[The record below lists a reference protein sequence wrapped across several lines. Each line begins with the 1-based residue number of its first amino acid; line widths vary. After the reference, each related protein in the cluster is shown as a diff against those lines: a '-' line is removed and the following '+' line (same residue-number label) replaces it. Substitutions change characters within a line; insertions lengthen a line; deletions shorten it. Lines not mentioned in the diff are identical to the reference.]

1 MFDLNAD
8 DGSVRKK
15 KYNSPL
21 KASEGEAAKEIRAH
35 ALDVPKMA
43 NLHRRLM
50 AMFITEQDRQHEN
63 RAEMAQE
70 EDVYD
75 NEQWNPEDQAV
86 LESRG
91 QTALVYNVISASIDW
106 ITGSEKRTRTDWKI
120 LPRRKQE
127 TQPAERKT
135 ELMKYLSDANK
146 SEFSRS
152 RAFED
157 AVRVGIGWMEDG
169 YVEDTDGEPL
179 YSRYENWRNI
189 LHDSAGIEPDLTDA
203 RYVFRM
209 KWFDQDVITQIFP
222 ERAGIIKAASQSA
235 PGINGLDELSDE
247 ITDQHEIE
255 LDNDR
260 SVAGSS
266 ATIGV
271 YNRERVRVVE
281 AWIRLPANTE
291 KLKGG
296 LFSGEIYDPFS
307 PAHQE
312 AVEKGDAEIVERPTM
327 RMHVAIFTAAGLL
340 YFGPSPYRHNQF
352 PFTPIWGYRRGKNN
366 LPYGLI
372 RRLKDIQ
379 FDVNKRASKALHI
392 LSSNKIIV
400 EEGAV
405 ADIDELAEEAA
416 RPDAVIVVKPGK
428 QVKLDADRE
437 LAQGHLDLMS
447 RSIAMIQQ
455 ASGVTDEVLGRTTNA
470 VSGRAIVARQEQGSL
485 ATAKFFDNLM
495 FSEQVRGEKVLVNI
509 EQFMTEKKA
518 FRITNKRGTPQFVD
532 INDGLPENDIIRSKA
547 DFVLSSQDWNATIR
561 QANFTALM
569 ETISKFPPD
578 VTLALLDLIVETSDL
593 PNVEE
598 LVARIRQLNKQKDPD
613 ADPNEVSEEEAARQE
628 AEAKAQALQEENIAA
643 ELRAKNA
650 RAMKDE
656 AQATA
661 ISNKNVESKVDAQ
674 AKALAAARNAVE
686 APQTLPLA
694 DNILHES
701 GFVSRTEAEDGAR
714 DKLRAAQ
721 TEAAAA
727 EEKQK
732 AMQEIMAPDD
742 NQQPVVDPAA
752 NAETPMAPQQGME
765 TVQQPAL

>member
-15 KYNSPL
+15 KYNSPIPEA
-21 KASEGEAAKEIRAH
+21 KAEETKEVRAH
-35 ALDVPKMA
+35 SLDVPKMVR
-43 NLHRRLM
+43 LHRRLM
-50 AMFITEQDRQHEN
+50 AMYITEQDRQHAN

-75 NEQWNPEDQAV
+75 NEQWNPEDVAV

-106 ITGSEKRTRTDWKI
+106 ISGTEKRTRTDWKI
-120 LPRRKQE
+120 LPRRKE
-127 TQPAERKT
+127 ESKPAERKT

-157 AVRVGIGWMEDG
+157 AVRVGLGWMEDG

-189 LHDSAGIEPDLTDA
+189 LHDSAGTEPDLTDA
-203 RYVFRM
+203 RYVFRH
-209 KWFDQDVITQIFP
+209 KWFDLDVIEQIFK
-222 ERAGIIKAASQSA
+222 ERAGVIKEASQSA

-255 LDNDR
+255 LDNDK

-271 YNRERVRVVE
+271 YSRERVRVIE
-281 AWIRLPANTE
+281 AWIRLPAETE

-296 LFSGEIYDPFS
+296 LFSGEIYDPLS
-307 PAHQE
+307 PAHEE
-312 AVEKGDAEIVERPTM
+312 AVASGDAEIVKRPTM
-327 RMHVAIFTAAGLL
+327 RMHVAIFTTAGML

-405 ADIDELAEEAA
+405 EDINELAEEAA
-416 RPDAVIVVKPGK
+416 RPDAVIVVKAGK
-428 QVKLDADRE
+428 NVTLNADRE
-437 LAQGHLDLMS
+437 LAQGHLELMS
-447 RSIAMIQQ
+447 RSISMIQQ

-495 FSEQVRGEKVLVNI
+495 FAEQVRGEKVLVNM

-518 FRITNKRGTPQFVD
+518 FRITNKRGTPQFID

-547 DFVLSSQDWNATIR
+547 DFVLSQQDWNATIR
-561 QANFTALM
+561 QANFAALM
-569 ETISKFPPD
+569 DTISKFPPE
-578 VTLALLDLIVETSDL
+578 VTINLLDLIVETSDL

-598 LVARIRQLNKQKDPD
+598 LVARIRQLNHQKDPD
-613 ADPNEVSEEEAARQE
+613 ADPEEVSEEEIARQQ

-643 ELRAKNA
+643 ELRSKNA

-656 AQATA
+656 AQAAA

-674 AKALAAARNAVE
+674 AKALAAARTAVE

-701 GFVSRTEAEDGAR
+701 GFVSRTESEDGAR
-714 DKLRAAQ
+714 DQLRAAQ
-721 TEAAAA
+721 TQAAAD
-727 EEKQK
+727 EQKQK
-732 AMQEIMAPDD
+732 AMQEIMAPADAA
-742 NQQPVVDPAA
+742 QPGADPAQ
-752 NAETPMAPQQGME
+752 NAEPPMAPLQEME
-765 TVQQPAL
+765 NAPQPAL

>member
-15 KYNSPL
+15 KYNSPIPEA
-21 KASEGEAAKEIRAH
+21 KAEGTKEVRAH
-35 ALDVPKMA
+35 SLDTPKMVA
-43 NLHRRLM
+43 LHRRLM
-50 AMFITEQDRQHEN
+50 AMYITEQDRQHAN

-75 NEQWNPEDQAV
+75 NEQWNPEDVAV

-106 ITGSEKRTRTDWKI
+106 ISGTEKRTRTDWKI
-120 LPRRKQE
+120 LPRRKE
-127 TQPAERKT
+127 ESKPAERKT
-135 ELMKYLSDANK
+135 ELMKYLSDTNK

-157 AVRVGIGWMEDG
+157 AVRVGLGWMEDG

-189 LHDSAGIEPDLTDA
+189 LHDSAGTEPDLTDA
-203 RYVFRM
+203 RYVFRH
-209 KWFDQDVITQIFP
+209 KWFDIDVIEQIFK
-222 ERAGIIKAASQSA
+222 ERAGVIKEASQSA

-255 LDNDR
+255 LDNDK

-271 YNRERVRVVE
+271 YSRERVRVIE
-281 AWIRLPANTE
+281 AWIRLPAETE

-296 LFSGEIYDPFS
+296 LFSGEIYDPLS
-307 PAHQE
+307 PAHEE
-312 AVEKGDAEIVERPTM
+312 AIASGDAEIVKRPTM
-327 RMHVAIFTAAGLL
+327 RMHVAIFTTAGML

-405 ADIDELAEEAA
+405 EDINELAEEAA

-428 QVKLDADRE
+428 QVKLDADRD
-437 LAQGHLDLMS
+437 LAQGHMELMS
-447 RSIAMIQQ
+447 RSISMIQQ

-495 FSEQVRGEKVLVNI
+495 FAEQVRGEKVLVNM

-518 FRITNKRGTPQFVD
+518 FRITNKRGTPQFID

-547 DFVLSSQDWNATIR
+547 DFVLSQQDWNATIR
-561 QANFTALM
+561 QANFAALM
-569 ETISKFPPD
+569 DTISKFPPE
-578 VTLALLDLIVETSDL
+578 VSFNLLDLVVETSDL

-613 ADPNEVSEEEAARQE
+613 ADPTEVSEEELARQQ

-650 RAMKDE
+650 RASKDE
-656 AQATA
+656 AQAAA

-674 AKALAAARNAVE
+674 AKALAAARTAVE

-701 GFVSRTEAEDGAR
+701 GFISRTESEDGAR
-714 DKLRAAQ
+714 DQLRAAQ
-721 TEAAAA
+721 TQAAAD
-727 EEKQK
+727 EQKQK
-732 AMQEIMAPDD
+732 AMQEIMAPADAA
-742 NQQPVVDPAA
+742 QPGTDPAQ
-752 NAETPMAPQQGME
+752 NAEPPMAPPQEME
-765 TVQQPAL
+765 NAPQPAL